1 MKPWKRYLVLFLAL
15 LLILKVFSCHLVDYD
30 SIMTK
35 KTCRP
40 MAESAEISKAETE
53 QFLSLWAEYLERGL
67 NVDVSDKISL
77 LSGDIDTA
85 LPWHVTFWL
94 TQNCWTAS
102 RFYYVE
108 QRLRSIIHTLYLQE
122 HTRAVKEILKNLLHN
137 ETDEVK
143 KNSYQNMIEV
153 QDLIANIE
161 AVSPQE
167 LQMIEGRAQQVEDV
181 LNGKM
186 SYKEFQKLTAK

>member
-40 MAESAEISKAETE
+40 MAEGAEISKAETE

-85 LPWHVTFWL
+85 LPWHVTLWL

-137 ETDEVK
+137 ETDEMK

>member
-40 MAESAEISKAETE
+40 MAEGAEISKAETE

-137 ETDEVK
+137 ETDEMK

-167 LQMIEGRAQQVEDV
+167 LQMIEGLAQQVEDV

>member
-1 MKPWKRYLVLFLAL
+1 M
-15 LLILKVFSCHLVDYD
+15 
-30 SIMTK
+30 
-35 KTCRP
+35 
-40 MAESAEISKAETE
+40 
-53 QFLSLWAEYLERGL
+53 
-67 NVDVSDKISL
+67 
-77 LSGDIDTA
+77 
-85 LPWHVTFWL
+85 
-94 TQNCWTAS
+94 
-102 RFYYVE
+102 
-108 QRLRSIIHTLYLQE
+108 
-122 HTRAVKEILKNLLHN
+122 
-137 ETDEVK
+137 K

>member
-40 MAESAEISKAETE
+40 MAEGAEISKAETE

-137 ETDEVK
+137 ETDEMK

>member
-1 MKPWKRYLVLFLAL
+1 
-15 LLILKVFSCHLVDYD
+15 
-30 SIMTK
+30 
-35 KTCRP
+35 
-40 MAESAEISKAETE
+40 MAEGAEISKAETE

-137 ETDEVK
+137 ETDEMK

>member
-40 MAESAEISKAETE
+40 MAEGAEISKAETE

-137 ETDEVK
+137 ETDEMK

-186 SYKEFQKLTAK
+186 SYKEFQKLTTK

>member
-1 MKPWKRYLVLFLAL
+1 
-15 LLILKVFSCHLVDYD
+15 
-30 SIMTK
+30 
-35 KTCRP
+35 

-122 HTRAVKEILKNLLHN
+122 HTR
-137 ETDEVK
+137 DFK
-143 KNSYQNMIEV
+143 KS
-153 QDLIANIE
+153 
-161 AVSPQE
+161 
-167 LQMIEGRAQQVEDV
+167 
-181 LNGKM
+181 
-186 SYKEFQKLTAK
+186 LT